1 MPMDMVSDQ
10 DDDEHGE
17 ETIGVTSAWTTL
29 VEDPGGRE
37 SGVHPSESLRS
48 RLIRWRDALGGAARL
63 FRSPETAHH
72 SSVPLRP
79 AVPEADEIALPPLDP
94 ARLLAGIHAALAR
107 MPAKG
112 RADLPGN
119 HAALYCL
126 LADQPPRVDF
136 EAIDLLHDC
145 FPRGTRNSDS
155 RVLLAVARN
164 LTRAFGRPGRL
175 PITSGKAW
183 TMLEAELFA
192 DELADELARIG
203 DFILHWQA
211 SEKTFLI
218 LEFAE
223 VELIEYLFESLDPG
237 RHAGLLARVMDFK
250 VLSGRRMGLL
260 RRIPARLRRRIEAA
274 HGAVSPLLRRH
285 VDDTLALLDQL
296 AGPGSF
302 AAVANAALA
311 AHAEV
316 ERMAAQMS
324 SALPAPARPVE
335 PPPLHPLMRG
345 LAAPEIPPESLPE
358 AASPA
363 AAALP
368 EPEREPELP
377 ATRPVRRRFTKA
389 HKTEVVLRVLQGES
403 AEAVAASVGITV
415 KQLREWQ
422 DAFLDAGNAG
432 LTGAQ
437 AAEPSIDD
445 LRSRLHSLIETV
457 ELLSSQIAQIPEPD
471 EPAGKPGRRRRKIQE
486 G

>member
-1 MPMDMVSDQ
+1 MDMASDQ
-10 DDDEHGE
+10 DDDERGE
-17 ETIGVTSAWTTL
+17 EPAGMTSAWTTL
-29 VEDPGGRE
+29 VEDAGGRE
-37 SGVHPSESLRS
+37 PGVHLSESLRS
-48 RLIRWRDALGGAARL
+48 RLIRWRDALGGAARR
-63 FRSPETAHH
+63 FRSSETAHQ
-72 SSVPLRP
+72 SPEPVRP
-79 AVPEADEIALPPLDP
+79 AAPEAAETALPPLDP
-94 ARLLAGIHAALAR
+94 ARMLAGIHAALAR

-112 RADLPGN
+112 HADLPGN
-119 HAALYCL
+119 HAALYRL
-126 LADQPPRVDF
+126 LADQPPQVDF

-324 SALPAPARPVE
+324 SALPAPARSVE

-345 LAAPEIPPESLPE
+345 LAAPESLPE

-422 DAFLDAGNAG
+422 AAFLDAGNAG